1 MKKIILTLAMIL
13 AAITGSATNP
23 IETIPFNSSYV
34 DIMMYLMDLGYYKDD
49 VEYRDLNYNYHF
61 IATNKKDKSVVHVVG
76 GRDAFDGISKLW
88 IEWKSEA
95 QVPKDLK
102 PIETVELYNGI
113 KTYTVGKWKNYFIYN
128 NKVGNF
134 LDK

>member
-1 MKKIILTLAMIL
+1 MKKIIVTLAMIL

-23 IETIPFNSSYV
+23 IETINFDYPYIEV
-34 DIMMYLMDLGYYKDD
+34 VMQLIDLGYYQDD
-49 VEYRDLNYNYHF
+49 VDYRDLNHNRHY
-61 IATNKKDKSVVHVVG
+61 IATNKKDKSIVHVVG
-76 GRDAFDGISKLW
+76 GYDAFDGIKKLW

-95 QVPKDLK
+95 QVPKNLK
-102 PIETVELYNGI
+102 PIETIELYDGI

-128 NKVGNF
+128 SDGGNF